1 MVVRSS
7 VELRVKWNM
16 LTNYFR
22 AQQFIKPATGSPQ
35 SETQA
40 RFEVLDRA
48 IKIAIKK
55 FPFRLR
61 NRFGESAQKLQPP
74 ELLINF
80 SGFCYFDFD
89 RHILMP

>member
-1 MVVRSS
+1 MEHADKLFSCTAVYQASRW
-7 VELRVKWNM
+7 R
-16 LTNYFR
+16 
-22 AQQFIKPATGSPQ
+22 PQ

-55 FPFRLR
+55 FPFRPR